1 MALRS
6 ARTGAPSPSLYGPE
20 YLVLTNAAAD
30 ITDLEDPWRAVMAAR
45 PDGNLRPLMSGHWKV
60 VGSTSKL
67 MGQSSMGTVHISI
80 LSPKE
85 RQ

>member
-1 MALRS
+1 
-6 ARTGAPSPSLYGPE
+6 
-20 YLVLTNAAAD
+20 
-30 ITDLEDPWRAVMAAR
+30 
-45 PDGNLRPLMSGHWKV
+45 MSGYWKA

-67 MGQSSMGTVHISI
+67 MGQSGMGTVRINI